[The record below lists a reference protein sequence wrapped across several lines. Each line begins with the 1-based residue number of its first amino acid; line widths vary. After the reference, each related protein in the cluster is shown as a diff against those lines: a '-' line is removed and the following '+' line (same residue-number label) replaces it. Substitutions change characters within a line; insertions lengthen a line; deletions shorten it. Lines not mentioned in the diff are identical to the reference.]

1 MVGHENIEAVNP
13 RKKKVGFSLLSSSNL
28 PSNDTAK
35 GLVEG
40 LAEVH
45 RAYGVPECVLV
56 SLDFSSARAKFS
68 PRIYSAQVLFV
79 VQPNVAHERALVS
92 S

>member
-1 MVGHENIEAVNP
+1 MNP
-13 RKKKVGFSLLSSSNL
+13 RKRVDFGLLSSSNL

-45 RAYGVPECVLV
+45 RAYGVPECVLYYWTFPQPV
-56 SLDFSSARAKFS
+56 PNSARVFIVHKYFSS
-68 PRIYSAQVLFV
+68 
-79 VQPNVAHERALVS
+79 S
-92 S
+92 SLM